1 MDRRDW
7 ERITA
12 PSFSFNP
19 RTGAVAIVRPR
30 IPDGA
35 RYRHYG
41 AFLQGNWHVFR
52 EDRLRLSG
60 AIRYG
65 GAMYN
70 SRSPKDQLSAHAPTG
85 RIGAVSWLR
94 PWLGLHSNVTRGFR
108 APNVTDLGGLGLQ
121 GNGQYEASYAELV
134 GRNAV
139 VGDRADDR
147 ARSTNQPVEILRPET
162 TNSVDAG
169 IRLRHGAWHAE
180 FAAFWMELTNTIVS
194 QTLLLPPGAVGLQLG
209 EQQVARQL
217 ASGAIFVPG
226 SASPVLVRANFSG
239 ARMRGIEHSLRAR
252 LGTHWDA
259 GWNVSAY
266 RATDSHTGEA
276 PSIEPGVPP
285 PQFNPTLRW
294 TRSDRLWIEVHAAAA
309 MRQDR
314 LSSLALAD
322 RRIGNP
328 RSIETIAAFFG
339 NGAVARGFVRNG
351 VLLATNETLPQVQ
364 RRVLGDV
371 RSGPQFT
378 AIPGYGVLGIRS
390 GIQLSERASLILD
403 ASNLFDKNY
412 RGVGWGVDAP
422 GRGVA
427 ARFRYQW

>member
-1 MDRRDW
+1 
-7 ERITA
+7 
-12 PSFSFNP
+12 
-19 RTGAVAIVRPR
+19 
-30 IPDGA
+30 
-35 RYRHYG
+35 
-41 AFLQGNWHVFR
+41 
-52 EDRLRLSG
+52 
-60 AIRYG
+60 
-65 GAMYN
+65 MYN

-108 APNVTDLGGLGLQ
+108 APNVTDLGGLGLK